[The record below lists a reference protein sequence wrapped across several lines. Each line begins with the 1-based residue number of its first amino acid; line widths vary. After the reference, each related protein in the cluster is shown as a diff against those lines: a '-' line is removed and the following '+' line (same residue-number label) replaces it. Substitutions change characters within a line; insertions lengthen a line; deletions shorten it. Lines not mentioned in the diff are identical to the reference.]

1 MAKHR
6 FASRST
12 ALAPRPFVIS
22 VPARSPSRARR
33 VARHVG
39 GGIRRGARHV
49 RHHAGKAMPTMAVAL
64 GGLAVGYLQGKGFL
78 DKLPQI
84 GGSKVLTLGLAGWAA
99 TRFIKNPT
107 IRTAGLA
114 ALAAAAVDFGR
125 VQGGG
130 TSGFEDVQG
139 HDSGQGP
146 FAGG

>member
-1 MAKHR
+1 MAKHS
-6 FASRST
+6 FHRST
-12 ALAPRPFVIS
+12 ALARPVIVQ
-22 VPARSPSRARR
+22 VPARAPGRARR
-33 VARHVG
+33 VARRIG
-39 GGIRRGARHV
+39 GGVRRVGRHV
-49 RHHAGKAMPTMAVAL
+49 RHHGTKAMPTMAVAL

-107 IRTAGLA
+107 VRTAGLA

-139 HDSGQGP
+139 HDSGMGP